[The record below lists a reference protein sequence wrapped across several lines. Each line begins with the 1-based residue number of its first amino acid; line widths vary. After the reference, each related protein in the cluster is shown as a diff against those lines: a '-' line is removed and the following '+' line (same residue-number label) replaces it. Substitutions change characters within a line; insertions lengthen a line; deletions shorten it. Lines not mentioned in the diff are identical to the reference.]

1 MMESADTRTAGNG
14 KKQDQAIKPIIPNIA
29 VRTVLSSEQ
38 SSSLHFPNAITQPA
52 PASRSPSRS
61 SAQPFL
67 GLLRPFPRLLLEL
80 HPWADVLHQRAK
92 SLVRSR
98 RRGRTHCLGLGVS
111 GAERFGMAWR
121 SGQAVGILW
130 VGRAACCASLRTD
143 FEGRTPGGL

>member
-14 KKQDQAIKPIIPNIA
+14 KKQDQAIKPIVLNIDTSPHSTHLQ
-29 VRTVLSSEQ
+29 RSP
-38 SSSLHFPNAITQPA
+38 SLRFPNTH
-52 PASRSPSRS
+52 ASRSPSRS

-67 GLLRPFPRLLLEL
+67 GLLRPFPRLLLVL

-111 GAERFGMAWR
+111 GAERFGMPWR